1 MVDLFFF
8 LLYVFLFFFLML
20 RRPPRSTLFPYTTLF
35 RSVPFFVGYN
45 QNKNKNNE
53 AFAKNFDNSIIRGAA
68 LAKLGA
74 ISAVAP
80 GNSSL
85 WL

>member
-1 MVDLFFF
+1 MFTIQMFPSAGH
-8 LLYVFLFFFLML
+8 VFALV
-20 RRPPRSTLFPYTTLF
+20 
-35 RSVPFFVGYN
+35 SVPFFVGYN